1 MASSIL
7 APSLKHITEVLAL
20 TWRARL
26 TRVAHKA
33 YLSRRTFYLTSQ
45 FAGMQVRGQAGG
57 LARGLLPCQVMGR
70 AGCWCGCW
78 ACLQA
83 ARGAVVTSQHSA
95 GWCSLCRAMC
105 V

>member
-1 MASSIL
+1 MCMPCITSVATAPLLCTHPLRQGRVQSVASSIL

-45 FAGMQVRGQAGG
+45 FAGMQVR
-57 LARGLLPCQVMGR
+57 
-70 AGCWCGCW
+70 W
-78 ACLQA
+78 QA
-83 ARGAVVTSQHSA
+83 AGLVRDLPPYLMMGVA
-95 GWCSLCRAMC
+95 WC
-105 V
+105 

>member
-45 FAGMQVRGQAGG
+45 FAGLQVCCAGHDLTSMPEG
-57 LARGLLPCQVMGR
+57 HMCVFSVCWRALLRFLGSHGFGSKTCS
-70 AGCWCGCW
+70 CG
-78 ACLQA
+78 
-83 ARGAVVTSQHSA
+83 SFE
-95 GWCSLCRAMC
+95 CRAC
-105 V
+105 CSDL